1 MLFRGIKWLTLSR
14 ASAVPVA
21 DIGHALVVKVMKTL
35 ITLVLIVAAILT
47 THLVTAA
54 GPGDRP
60 HDVEETHWIP
70 ISERFGFVVAPKTPM
85 ADARLSRQILVAPPE
100 VLSAEHMPPLKGY
113 FVVKT
118 EAGWRRLVA
127 EAPFEL
133 SQL

>member
-1 MLFRGIKWLTLSR
+1 
-14 ASAVPVA
+14 
-21 DIGHALVVKVMKTL
+21 MKTL

-54 GPGDRP
+54 GRDDRP
-60 HDVEETHWIP
+60 HGVEKTHWIA
-70 ISERFGFVVAPKTPM
+70 ISERFGFVVAAKTPM
-85 ADARLSRQILVAPPE
+85 ADASLSRQILGAPPD
-100 VLSAEHMPPLKGY
+100 VLSADLRPPLKGY